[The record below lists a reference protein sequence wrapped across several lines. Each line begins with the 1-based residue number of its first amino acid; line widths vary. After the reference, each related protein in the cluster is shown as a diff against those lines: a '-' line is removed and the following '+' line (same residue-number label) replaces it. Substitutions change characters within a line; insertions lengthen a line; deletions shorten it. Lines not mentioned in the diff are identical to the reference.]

1 MYFDVK
7 LGIAVS
13 ADMNLFHT
21 AFDPDWDPYL
31 SNNPLFWGDMVS
43 PTFVLHPPPPPNRN
57 GSFSF
62 FFVNKNKIIKVAEVE
77 YKKAS
82 NAVRDATRN
91 YQTVFCDKVG
101 DEITEAYRRGPGF
114 F

>member
-1 MYFDVK
+1 MIENLDPNMSYAEFVEVAQAAADTLLPEVPAVK
-7 LGIAVS
+7 KKVAS
-13 ADMNLFHT
+13 WFQQ
-21 AFDPDWDPYL
+21 
-31 SNNPLFWGDMVS
+31 
-43 PTFVLHPPPPPNRN
+43 
-57 GSFSF
+57 
-62 FFVNKNKIIKVAEVE
+62 NKNVMERLLLAKRLAYDRYLLDRDDKVAEVE